1 MGFIF
6 RAGVS
11 RNGMRTIEL
20 DEEVVERIE
29 THLEDD
35 ETVSEFV
42 EELIAIYEQEGRFL
56 QEGA

>member
-1 MGFIF
+1 MF

-11 RNGMRTIEL
+11 CDGMHTIEL
-20 DEEVVERIE
+20 DEEVVQRIE
-29 THLEDD
+29 AHLEDD

-42 EELIAIYEQEGRFL
+42 EELVAIYEQEGPFL

>member
-11 RNGMRTIEL
+11 RDGMHTIEL
-20 DEEVVERIE
+20 DEEVVQRIE